1 MQKDD
6 TQKLID
12 YSVDFATKMLTDN
25 QEFFP
30 FAVTVNLKG
39 DLITTGYFDGDD
51 QPLSQ
56 DLINKLQPLLDRL
69 LDNKERRAYAL
80 TYDVRVQKDNSS
92 EKTDAI
98 AVKVKHTD
106 TKNIT
111 VYYFAYKLTSQKI
124 IEHLD
129 SWAQTDKREQ

>member
-1 MQKDD
+1 MQED
-6 TQKLID
+6 TQKLIN
-12 YSVDFATKMLTDN
+12 YSVDFATIMLADS

-30 FAVTVNLKG
+30 FAVTVNLNG

-51 QPLSQ
+51 HPLSQ

-98 AVKVKHTD
+98 AVKIKHTD
-106 TKNIT
+106 TKDIT
-111 VYYFAYKLTSQKI
+111 VYYFAYKLTSQKT

-129 SWAQTDKREQ
+129 SWAQTDKSEQ